1 MWAGQVVLTRA
12 TTALLLLRAG
22 DPLGDPRS
30 VPLGV
35 LAVGVLVATCWR
47 GAVAAAPPHEWDDGE
62 WDDGQWGE
70 WDESDDG
77 AWALE
82 AQPAPLLLLTR
93 SSSC

>member
-1 MWAGQVVLTRA
+1 MPPASKRACAGGSR
-12 TTALLLLRAG
+12 RN
-22 DPLGDPRS
+22 
-30 VPLGV
+30 
-35 LAVGVLVATCWR
+35 VATCWR

-70 WDESDDG
+70 WDEPDDG
-77 AWALE
+77 EWALE